1 MLRRLL
7 SNLRPTSQRNASP
20 DTSQEINLSP
30 NLASSFKSD
39 FFESFEFISTATK
52 LLQIFIL
59 ALPAAFLV
67 TLFINDIVDRNLQ
80 LLVEKRE
87 NLETELAAHTPY
99 LEQIDNVSEKL
110 ELYKQQ
116 KNKQKIMSDR
126 VDTLLSQTPAGA
138 GLLSFSVKEPSA
150 DLAVLSI
157 EPVDVAV
164 MINSLL
170 KNSSVSEI
178 VLRSANFLP
187 DEGLFRTDLEV
198 VYK

>member
-7 SNLRPTSQRNASP
+7 SNLRPASQRNASP

-59 ALPAAFLV
+59 ALPATFLV

-116 KNKQKIMSDR
+116 KNKQKIMSAR
-126 VDTLLSQTPAGA
+126 VDTLLNQTPAGA
-138 GLLSFSVKEPSA
+138 GLLSFSVKESSA
-150 DLAVLSI
+150 ELAVLSV

-187 DEGLFRTDLEV
+187 DEDLFRTELEV